1 MLRSRLG
8 AKSLRDSNFE
18 NIDKH
23 DRSAV
28 QIREVNIK
36 ARRCKKTKINANNE
50 TPQLHNLIVSASAI
64 V

>member
-1 MLRSRLG
+1 MLRSGLG
-8 AKSLRDSNFE
+8 AKSLRARNFE

-23 DRSAV
+23 DRCAV

-36 ARRCKKTKINANNE
+36 ARRCMKTKINANNE
-50 TPQLHNLIVSASAI
+50 TPWLHNLIVSFF